1 MPTAYKIGKNS
12 EQRAKTERYCPE
24 FLTKTKTMQTVTFD
38 GLKIQKVNEEV
49 YYVTLG
55 DLVVYIDN
63 STGENYVTK
72 WIEDRMLLTAEHI
85 Q

>member
-12 EQRAKTERYCPE
+12 EQIAKTERYCPE